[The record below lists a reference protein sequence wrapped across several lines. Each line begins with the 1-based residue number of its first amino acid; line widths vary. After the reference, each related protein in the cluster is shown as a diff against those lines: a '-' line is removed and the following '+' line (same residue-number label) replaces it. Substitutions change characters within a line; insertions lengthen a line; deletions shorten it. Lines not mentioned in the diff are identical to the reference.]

1 MATNAQTT
9 TKTPA
14 EKKPAKP
21 PVPAAQRITEQ
32 LKRAA
37 LGGKITKEELASV
50 ANLAQALQT
59 FISTP

>member
-1 MATNAQTT
+1 MATNQTT
-9 TKTPA
+9 PATPKAPKTPKA
-14 EKKPAKP
+14 
-21 PVPAAQRITEQ
+21 PVPAVQRITEQ

-59 FISTP
+59 FLATP